1 MFSLLSDQPKKY
13 LKNGADAFQ
22 VLYIMQFIVAITIA
36 LPTYI
41 NSSFLSKYASDQL
54 IGLLYT
60 GSSILTLLFM
70 VVMPRIL
77 TKYGNYATMFS
88 VAVASTLLTLVL
100 AFLQLPFAIYALFVV
115 YVALTS
121 VILFTMDVFIE
132 AHSSDAHTGSIRG
145 IFLTIANFAFV
156 ISPFITGSILTN
168 GDYWKIFML
177 ATVTM
182 ASLLFLLLL
191 NFRDFKDPVY
201 DRIPFW
207 KTLQDMFCH
216 CKRDVLLVYIT
227 SMALRFFYAWMVIYS
242 PLYLHQ
248 YIGFTWN
255 EIGIMF
261 TVMLL
266 PFILFEIPAGKIA
279 DKKWGE
285 KELLAIGFIMT
296 GITTAFLSFID
307 SSSIWVWTAAL
318 FATRIGASIVE
329 IMSESYFFK
338 KVDGTDTNIIG
349 FFRNARPLAYIIA
362 PIIASIVLFF
372 LSLKYLFVIGGII
385 MIVVGLPATLML
397 KDTK

>member
-1 MFSLLSDQPKKY
+1 MFSILPTQPKKK

-54 IGLLYT
+54 VGLLYT
-60 GSSILTLLFM
+60 GSSVLTLLFM

-77 TKYGNYATMFS
+77 TRFGNYATMFG
-88 VAVASTLLTLVL
+88 VAVASTLLTLAL
-100 AFLQLPFAIYALFVV
+100 AFLDLPFAIYALFVV
-115 YVALTS
+115 YAALTS

-132 AHSSDAHTGSIRG
+132 AHSSDSHTGSIRG

-156 ISPFITGSILTN
+156 ISPFIAGTILTN

-177 ATVTM
+177 ATITM

-191 NFRDFKDPVY
+191 NFRDFKDPTY

-207 KTLQDMFCH
+207 NTLREIFCS
-216 CKRDVLLVYIT
+216 CRRDVKLVYIT

-242 PLYLHQ
+242 PLYLHNT
-248 YIGFTWN
+248 IGFTWN

-266 PFILFEIPAGKIA
+266 PFILFEIPAGRIA

-296 GITTAFLSFID
+296 GVTTAFLSFINSTD
-307 SSSIWVWTAAL
+307 IWVWTAAL

-338 KVDGTDTNIIG
+338 KVDSTDTHIIG

-362 PIIASIVLFF
+362 PMIASGVLFF
-372 LSLKYLFVIGGII
+372 LSLQYIFLVGGII
-385 MIVVGLPATLML
+385 VIAVGLPATLML